1 MTKELNSK
9 VALVT
14 GGGSGLGR
22 AVAMRL
28 ADLGA
33 VVAVGYLNRA
43 EVAEKTAEEIRA
55 AGGRAQALR
64 VDVRDYEAV
73 SAAVQELTREH
84 GRIDILVN
92 NAGICTA
99 GTIVST
105 DSTEGWNDVIQ
116 TNLVGAYHCIKA
128 CALPMMLQGSGA
140 IVNVSSILGLVGK
153 GGLSAY
159 CASKAGLSGL
169 TASLAAEFAMHGVR
183 VNAVA
188 PGYSDDT
195 GMIQQFPIEQKEV
208 IINERIPLQRPA
220 QPEEIAETVVFLTR
234 EGSSYMTGQTMVVD
248 GGLTSVIRGMAKT
261 R

>member
-1 MTKELNSK
+1 MELESK

-14 GGGSGLGR
+14 GGATGIGG
-22 AVAMRL
+22 AVSARL
-28 ADLGA
+28 AELGA
-33 VVAVGYLNRA
+33 TVAIGYLNRA
-43 EVAEKTAEEIRA
+43 EAAEKTAEAIRA
-55 AGGRAQALR
+55 EGGSAAPVR
-64 VDVRDYEAV
+64 VDVRDYASVTE
-73 SAAVQELTREH
+73 SVQALTREH
-84 GRIDILVN
+84 GSIDILVN

-105 DSTEGWNDVIQ
+105 EDPGGWSDVIQ
-116 TNLVGAYHCIKA
+116 TNLVGSYHCIKA

-140 IVNVSSILGLVGK
+140 IVNVSSILGIIGK

-169 TASLAAEFAMHGVR
+169 TSSLAAEFAPHGIR

-195 GMIQQFPIEQKEV
+195 GMIQQFPIEQKE
-208 IINERIPLQRPA
+208 IIIKERIPLQRPA
-220 QPEEIAETVVFLTR
+220 EPSEIAEVIAFLAR
-234 EGSSYMTGQTMVVD
+234 EGSSYMTGQTIAVD
-248 GGLTSVIRGMAKT
+248 GGLTSVIRGMAKV

>member
-1 MTKELNSK
+1 MELSSK

-14 GGGSGLGR
+14 GGGSGIGR

-33 VVAVGYLNRA
+33 TVAVGYLGRA
-43 EVAEKTAEEIRA
+43 EVAEKTVEEIRA
-55 AGGRAQALR
+55 AGGSAQALQI
-64 VDVRDYEAV
+64 DVRDYDAV
-73 SAAVQELTREH
+73 SRAVQNLTREH

-92 NAGICTA
+92 NAGICTS

-105 DSTEGWNDVIQ
+105 DSTEGWTDVIQ

-128 CALPMMLQGSGA
+128 CSLPMMLQGSGA
-140 IVNVSSILGLVGK
+140 IVNVSSILGMVGK

-169 TASLAAEFAMHGVR
+169 TSSLAAEFAMHKVR

-220 QPEEIAETVVFLTR
+220 DPEEIAEAIVFLTR
-234 EGSSYMTGQTMVVD
+234 DGSSYMTGQTMVVD

>member
-1 MTKELNSK
+1 MDLKSK

-14 GGGSGLGR
+14 GGGSGIGR
-22 AVAMRL
+22 AVALRL
-28 ADLGA
+28 AELGA
-33 VVAVGYLNRA
+33 TVAVGYLSRS
-43 EVAEKTAEEIRA
+43 EVAEKTVEEIRS
-55 AGGRAQALR
+55 AGGTALALKI
-64 VDVRDYEAV
+64 DVRDYDAV
-73 SAAVQELTREH
+73 SQAVQKLTLEH
-84 GRIDILVN
+84 KRIDILVN

-105 DSTEGWNDVIQ
+105 DSTESWTDVIQ

-128 CALPMMLQGSGA
+128 CSLPMMLHGSGA
-140 IVNVSSILGLVGK
+140 IVNVSSILGMVGK

-183 VNAVA
+183 VNAIA

-220 QPEEIAETVVFLTR
+220 EPEEIAEAIVFLA
-234 EGSSYMTGQTMVVD
+234 GDSASYMTGQTMVVD

>member
-1 MTKELNSK
+1 MELESK

-14 GGGSGLGR
+14 GGGSGIGR
-22 AVAMRL
+22 AVALRL
-28 ADLGA
+28 AERGA
-33 VVAVGYLNRA
+33 TVAVGYLSRA
-43 EVAEKTAEEIRA
+43 EVANKTVEEIRG
-55 AGGRAQALR
+55 AGGTAIALNI
-64 VDVRDYEAV
+64 DVRDYESV
-73 SAAVQELTREH
+73 SQAVQRITREH
-84 GRIDILVN
+84 KRIDVLVN

-105 DSTEGWNDVIQ
+105 DSTEGWTDVIQ

-128 CALPMMLQGSGA
+128 CSLPMMLQHSGA

-169 TASLAAEFAMHGVR
+169 TASLSAEFAMHGVR

-220 QPEEIAETVVFLTR
+220 EPEEIAEAIVFLA
-234 EGSSYMTGQTMVVD
+234 GDSSSYMTGQTMVVD

>member
-1 MTKELNSK
+1 MELDSK
-9 VALVT
+9 FALVT

-22 AVAMRL
+22 AVCLRL
-28 ADLGA
+28 AELGA
-33 VVAVGYLNRA
+33 GVAVGYLSRS

-55 AGGRAQALR
+55 SGGTAQA
-64 VDVRDYEAV
+64 VKIDVRDYAEVTEAV
-73 SAAVQELTREH
+73 QGLVREH
-84 GRIDILVN
+84 KSIDILVN

-99 GTIVST
+99 STIVST
-105 DSTEGWNDVIQ
+105 ESTDGWNDVIQ
-116 TNLVGAYHCIKA
+116 TNLVGAYNCIKA
-128 CALPMMLQGSGA
+128 CALPMMLQRSGA

-188 PGYSDDT
+188 PGLSDGT
-195 GMIQQFPIEQKEV
+195 GMIQEFPQDQLE
-208 IINERIPLQRPA
+208 IIVNERIPLQRPA
-220 QPEEIAETVVFLTR
+220 EPEEIAEAVVFLAR
-234 EGSSYMTGQTMVVD
+234 EGASYMTGQTMVVD